1 MSVLKIDDVF
11 LGGSRYEGNTNKYK
25 FSWETFILRLKL
37 NLTIEI
43 LLVKMYLYFPLQK
56 ATCLKRNK

>member
-1 MSVLKIDDVF
+1 MSVLKIDDAF

-25 FSWETFILRLKL
+25 FSWKTSILRLKL

-43 LLVKMYLYFPLQK
+43 LLVKMYLNFLLQK
-56 ATCLKRNK
+56 VTYLKRNK